1 MKTRIKIALIA
12 GSATVI
18 AAIIGL
24 LDGKVYDINNSQTIN
39 VNVDNKLAN
48 TDVKDCEQL
57 LDSNNELLNSL
68 NNLQSQY
75 EELKKQ
81 FDSLQSKNKDLEN
94 IYSNISIENDNLIK
108 QNEELSKQIEQLMN
122 TNEENSVDEVETEI
136 IDNGIYLNNLP
147 IFNCQYYDRG
157 SWVASEIPE
166 WKIYEDR
173 AADGNV
179 YENAVHMSVHGNW
192 AGFAQII
199 LVDYLLDE
207 KYETFNGNFMLDEA
221 SKSTASIVTLKIYGD
236 EKMLYE
242 CNNITGG
249 FIPKNTGDIF
259 VRNVNRLRFEYKSD
273 SGELGSTS
281 FGVVF
286 L

>member
-1 MKTRIKIALIA
+1 
-12 GSATVI
+12 
-18 AAIIGL
+18 
-24 LDGKVYDINNSQTIN
+24 
-39 VNVDNKLAN
+39 
-48 TDVKDCEQL
+48 
-57 LDSNNELLNSL
+57 
-68 NNLQSQY
+68 
-75 EELKKQ
+75 
-81 FDSLQSKNKDLEN
+81 
-94 IYSNISIENDNLIK
+94 
-108 QNEELSKQIEQLMN
+108 
-122 TNEENSVDEVETEI
+122 
-136 IDNGIYLNNLP
+136 
-147 IFNCQYYDRG
+147 
-157 SWVASEIPE
+157 
-166 WKIYEDR
+166 
-173 AADGNV
+173 
-179 YENAVHMSVHGNW
+179 MSVHGNW

-286 L
+286 YDSYLK

>member
-136 IDNGIYLNNLP
+136 IDNGIYL
-147 IFNCQYYDRG
+147 
-157 SWVASEIPE
+157 
-166 WKIYEDR
+166 
-173 AADGNV
+173 
-179 YENAVHMSVHGNW
+179 
-192 AGFAQII
+192 
-199 LVDYLLDE
+199 
-207 KYETFNGNFMLDEA
+207 T
-221 SKSTASIVTLKIYGD
+221 
-236 EKMLYE
+236 
-242 CNNITGG
+242 
-249 FIPKNTGDIF
+249 
-259 VRNVNRLRFEYKSD
+259 
-273 SGELGSTS
+273 
-281 FGVVF
+281 
-286 L
+286 